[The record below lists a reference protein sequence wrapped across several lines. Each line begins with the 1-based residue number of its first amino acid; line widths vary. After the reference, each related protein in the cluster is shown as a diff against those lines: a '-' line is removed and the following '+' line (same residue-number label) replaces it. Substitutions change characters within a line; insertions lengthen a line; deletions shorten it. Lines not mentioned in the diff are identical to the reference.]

1 MKKLKILLLLSWFFL
16 SSFASLP
23 QAANKETPP
32 LRPEDYLPT
41 PQDLPQEF
49 LDKFQGE
56 EFKIAD
62 PRQMKLP
69 NLYRAVHELRAGGM
83 NIRCEVYVGVEG
95 YWEGLPLT
103 FSFGTIKTG
112 TPEGNWD
119 YAVQMEG
126 SREIVRFVK
135 GNVLAEVY
143 QNGGQIEDGLLVAR
157 ILADKLPETLPNP
170 DTWDLIVPEYDEKA
184 AQLPSKYLFEIINR
198 SGGNILRSKPDNM
211 MMLVTRYPFT
221 QFTKAIWDYQL
232 GEYVHVSQH
241 ENLDPIWLLNE
252 HHLGVFTTDWE
263 AFYPPLIYGSYEVR
277 YWVNGET
284 AGVYPFWIRD

>member
-1 MKKLKILLLLSWFFL
+1 MLLLIVWFFL
-16 SSFASLP
+16 CSFAPFSKVSW
-23 QAANKETPP
+23 QETPP
-32 LRPEDYLPT
+32 QRPEDYLPT

-56 EFKIAD
+56 EFRISD

-69 NLYRAVHELRAGGM
+69 NLYRAVHELRADGVG
-83 NIRCEVYVGVEG
+83 IRCELYVGVEG

-103 FSFGTIKTG
+103 FSFGAIKTG
-112 TPEGNWD
+112 MPEGNWD

-126 SREIVRFVK
+126 SREIVRFIK
-135 GNVLAEVY
+135 GNVMAEIY
-143 QNGGQIEDGLLVAR
+143 QNGGQIEDSLLLAR
-157 ILADKLPETLPNP
+157 ILADKLPESLPNP
-170 DTWDLIVPEYDEKA
+170 DTWDLIVPEYDETA

-198 SGGNILRSKPDNM
+198 SGGDIFRTQPDNM
-211 MMLVTRYPFT
+211 MMLVVRYPFT

-232 GEYVHVSQH
+232 GEYVHVSHH
-241 ENLDPIWLLNE
+241 ENINPAWLMNE

-263 AFYPPLIYGSYEVR
+263 AFYPPLIFGSYEVR

-284 AGVYPFWIRD
+284 AGVYPFRIR